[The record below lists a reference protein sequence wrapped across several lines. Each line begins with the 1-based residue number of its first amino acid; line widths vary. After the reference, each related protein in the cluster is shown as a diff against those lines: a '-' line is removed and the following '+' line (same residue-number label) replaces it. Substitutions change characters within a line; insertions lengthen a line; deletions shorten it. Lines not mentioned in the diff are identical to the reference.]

1 MGILDKLLK
10 RGKKEKIGEEVRY
23 ILKRRDATGGMV
35 KVAELQEPM
44 PIDDLYQSLAPGVYS
59 LHAYKKGQTGFE
71 VVWGPVEVL
80 GEEQAA
86 KEATVTTKTR
96 SVFGGVREVAE
107 DFKAMKEDLAV
118 FFDTFGPMF
127 GYGKS
132 SGQQK
137 TLIEQLKEAR
147 EMKDTLD
154 KIFPSSTT
162 KSQEIPIAGSIP
174 AWMVY
179 APKVVDESMDHIEKR
194 LAKWGVI
201 GETGAGAAPK
211 EIIKLPEKPKA
222 AEVKLP
228 EKPKVEEIEA
238 KRESEE
244 EKESGESEESGS

>member
-1 MGILDKLLK
+1 VSFF
-10 RGKKEKIGEEVRY
+10 KKWFKKKKGVVDTEEVRY
-23 ILKRRDATGGMV
+23 ILKKQLPGQGMA
-35 KVAELQEPM
+35 KVAELKEPM
-44 PIDDLYQSLAPGVYS
+44 PIDDLYQSLSPGIYS
-59 LHAYKKGQTGFE
+59 LHKYKKGQTGFE

-127 GYGKS
+127 GYGKG
-132 SGQQK
+132 GQQK

-162 KSQEIPIAGSIP
+162 KSQDIPIAGSIP

-179 APKVVDESMDHIEKR
+179 APKVVDESMDNIEKR

-228 EKPKVEEIEA
+228 EKPKAEEIEA